1 MKWSAWFKTLQF
13 RVLRAFILIVV
24 LFVFWGLAFNVFDDR
39 RVELSSILQDS
50 QDIQSAQLSNNQNL
64 QLFLLQG
71 YKDSSFYRDGHQLYL
86 DNYHQNNAELL
97 HAMKQVQ
104 ISARELSIPFEN
116 LHSLEL
122 SINGLNDSVAAL
134 GKLVLKRGYKDF
146 GLEGE
151 LRSAVHQIEDE
162 ALLAPLEYLT
172 LRRHEKDFINRL
184 DWTYVD
190 KFNRYYS
197 DLRAERNPNGKLDS
211 LLKSYATKFNAYAK
225 VQRKIGLGEEQGISN
240 SIAEMNTALKSE
252 FELTLAEIRS
262 DLQDLRARLNKM
274 INGLGLIMIFLILLL
289 SISLSRNISKD
300 LKDFSQALREYTQ
313 NDFQSRGLFKNL
325 NSQTLEVEEVL
336 QDFRKMNEK
345 LRRTMLDLRRNAK
358 QSEHNAKVKSYFL
371 ANMSHEIRTPLNGV
385 LGMIHLLKDTND
397 PAKREEF
404 MNIIEFS
411 AKHLGDLVNMIL
423 DFSKID
429 AGKMELHLQ
438 PMDLESSLSN
448 LIEMFRFKAEE
459 NSNELS
465 LDSALNLDS
474 MLIADGLRLQQI
486 MINLLSN
493 ALKFTNNGKVKLIVR
508 ELRSEHENQKRLFF
522 AVEDT
527 GIGIEE
533 TKLKSLFNAYSQT
546 DRSIQKRFGGT
557 GLGLAITY
565 ELIKMMGGELLVES
579 KIKEGTTFSF
589 YLDFEIGPIK
599 AQGDINS
606 HHQPPGLSQ
615 KVLVAEDNPVNQKVL
630 SMLLERQGLV
640 VSTVNNGLEAIEAF
654 MNDDF
659 GLILMDLQMPELDG
673 IEATRRITRCDRYK
687 NHPVPIVAVTANA
700 FEEDKQEALAVGCKA
715 FIPKPIQP
723 EDLNTVLRR
732 FLVLSSLSWVFGEPL
747 G

>member
-1 MKWSAWFKTLQF
+1 MKWSTWFKTLQF

-39 RVELSSILQDS
+39 RVALSSILQES

-71 YKDSSFYRDGHQLYL
+71 YKDSSFYKDGHQQYL

-97 HAMKQVQ
+97 HTMKQVQ
-104 ISARELSIPFEN
+104 IRARELSIPFEN
-116 LHSLEL
+116 LHTLEL

-197 DLRAERNPNGKLDS
+197 DLRAEKNPNGKLDS
-211 LLKSYATKFNAYAK
+211 LLKSYATKFNAYAR

-240 SIAEMNTALKSE
+240 SIAKMNTALKSE
-252 FELTLAEIRS
+252 FEITLAEIRA
-262 DLQDLRARLNKM
+262 DLQDLRTRLNKM

-397 PAKREEF
+397 PTKRAEF

-429 AGKMELHLQ
+429 AGKMELHPQ

-459 NSNELS
+459 NSNELI

-474 MLIADGLRLQQI
+474 MVIADGLRLQQI

-493 ALKFTNNGKVKLIVR
+493 ALKFTKEGQVKLIVR
-508 ELRSEHENQKRLFF
+508 QLHKEKENQVRLFF
-522 AVEDT
+522 AIEDT

-533 TKLKSLFNAYSQT
+533 SKLKTLFQAYSQT

-557 GLGLAITY
+557 GLGLAITF
-565 ELIKMMGGELLVES
+565 ELIKMMGGELMVDS
-579 KIKEGTTFSF
+579 KIGEGTTFSF
-589 YLDFEIGPIK
+589 YLDFTMGPLK
-599 AQGDINS
+599 AEGQNDPN
-606 HHQPPGLSQ
+606 HQPPGLSQ
-615 KVLVAEDNPVNQKVL
+615 KVLVAEDNPVNQKVI
-630 SMLLERQGLV
+630 SMLLERKGLSV
-640 VSTVNNGLEAIEAF
+640 KTVDNGLKALEAF
-654 MNDDF
+654 LEEDF
-659 GLILMDLQMPELDG
+659 GLILMDLQMPEMDG
-673 IEATRRITRCDRYK
+673 IEATRRITRSERYK
-687 NHPVPIVAVTANA
+687 NHPTPIVAVTANA
-700 FEEDKQEALAVGCKA
+700 FEEDKQEAIAVGCKA

-723 EDLNTVLRR
+723 EDLNSVLQR
-732 FLVLSSLSWVFGEPL
+732 FLVLNSLS
-747 G
+747 

>member
-262 DLQDLRARLNKM
+262 DLHDLRARLNKM

-397 PAKREEF
+397 PTKRAEF

-429 AGKMELHLQ
+429 AGKMELHPQ

-459 NSNELS
+459 NSNELI

-474 MLIADGLRLQQI
+474 MVIADGLRLQQI

-493 ALKFTNNGKVKLIVR
+493 ALKFTKEGKVKLIVR
-508 ELRSEHENQKRLFF
+508 ELRSEKENQVRLFF
-522 AVEDT
+522 AIEDT

-533 TKLKSLFNAYSQT
+533 SKLKTLFQAYSQT

-557 GLGLAITY
+557 GLGLAITF
-565 ELIKMMGGELLVES
+565 ELIKMMGGELMVDS
-579 KIKEGTTFSF
+579 KIGKGTTFSF
-589 YLDFEIGPIK
+589 YLDFAMGPLK
-599 AQGDINS
+599 TQDQNDPNY
-606 HHQPPGLSQ
+606 QPPGLSQ
-615 KVLVAEDNPVNQKVL
+615 KVLVAEDNPVNQKVI
-630 SMLLERQGLV
+630 SMLLER
-640 VSTVNNGLEAIEAF
+640 NGLSVKTVDNGLKALEAF
-654 MNDDF
+654 LEEDF
-659 GLILMDLQMPELDG
+659 GLILMDLQMPEMDG
-673 IEATRRITRCDRYK
+673 IEATRRITRSERYK
-687 NHPVPIVAVTANA
+687 NHPTPIVAVTANA
-700 FEEDKQEALAVGCKA
+700 FEEDKQEAIAVGCKA

-723 EDLNTVLRR
+723 EDLNSVLRR
-732 FLVLSSLSWVFGEPL
+732 FLVLNSLS
-747 G
+747 